1 MWLSDSMAFSCGRYL
16 YAFHVLLL
24 VFSRLI
30 TGGEAHSPSED
41 NARLHGQQ
49 QITIMDD
56 NHKSLLPFV
65 FKALPLGAVKPQGWL
80 RDQLTL
86 MANGLAGHELD
97 FYRVVRDSRWL
108 GGTQDYSDLNEA
120 MPYWF
125 NGLVPLAYLTQDK
138 RLLEQVRKVA
148 DYVLTHQQAD
158 GWLGPE
164 TVVSQRNFWARTP
177 MFLGLA
183 QMVEA
188 QPGDAEV
195 ERILN
200 AMHKYVNLMHS
211 MLSNNLQGLV
221 WHHGDK
227 FNEQWGRSR
236 AADMILALQWL
247 YETDPRDNADK
258 MFGCME
264 FFKKGGHDWSWW
276 FSEGNYIKEDL
287 DKLPGN
293 VTRTLYH
300 FLHGVNAGQG
310 LKAGAVI
317 RRFTHDDS
325 LLESARR
332 GVNWT
337 FRYHGSASGGILADE
352 RLARLSPVRGTELC
366 SVVETMYSLSYL
378 YQSMGDRDFADR
390 CELAAFNALPVMVT
404 PDWWAHQYIA
414 QINQP
419 VSHSVR
425 HPPWYNVGSRAQTFG
440 LEPNYPCC
448 TVNHHQGYP
457 KFVSAMFVQK
467 GEDGI
472 GQALLGPAE
481 IRTTTSSGTKVNIN
495 CETAYPF
502 DNVLSYKIDAGG
514 PFTFSFRVPSWAD
527 NAKSLISVDSAGGT
541 SLKPSPATGMH
552 DVSIT
557 QGKHVVTVSFAT
569 EIRVEKRASNTVAV
583 YYGALLYAVPIDA
596 RVTYVKSNYPGA
608 PDSAREYTMTP
619 SSKWALAIDPS
630 TLRFNALAARGD
642 DGAAAPNNGSQL
654 PNPLWAEKATST
666 SISARACEIKWEL
679 TEPKGEGYAPDPPRE
694 SERECIGKPFEVK
707 LMPYG
712 SARLHMAELPT
723 VKLA

>member
-1 MWLSDSMAFSCGRYL
+1 
-16 YAFHVLLL
+16 
-24 VFSRLI
+24 
-30 TGGEAHSPSED
+30 
-41 NARLHGQQ
+41 
-49 QITIMDD
+49 MDD

-148 DYVLTHQQAD
+148 NYVLTHQQED

-164 TVVSQRNFWARTP
+164 TVVSERNFWARTP

-221 WHHGDK
+221 WHHGDN

-258 MFGCME
+258 
-264 FFKKGGHDWSWW
+264 
-276 FSEGNYIKEDL
+276 IKE
-287 DKLPGN
+287 G
-293 VTRTLYH
+293 TT
-300 FLHGVNAGQG
+300 G
-310 LKAGAVI
+310 LG
-317 RRFTHDDS
+317 
-325 LLESARR
+325 
-332 GVNWT
+332 
-337 FRYHGSASGGILADE
+337 
-352 RLARLSPVRGTELC
+352 
-366 SVVETMYSLSYL
+366 
-378 YQSMGDRDFADR
+378 
-390 CELAAFNALPVMVT
+390 
-404 PDWWAHQYIA
+404 
-414 QINQP
+414 
-419 VSHSVR
+419 
-425 HPPWYNVGSRAQTFG
+425 
-440 LEPNYPCC
+440 
-448 TVNHHQGYP
+448 GYP
-457 KFVSAMFVQK
+457 KFVSAMFVRK

-481 IRTTTSSGTKVNIN
+481 VRTTTSSGTKVNIN

-502 DNVLSYKIDAGG
+502 DNALSYKIDAGG
-514 PFTFSFRVPSWAD
+514 PFTLSFRVPSWAD
-527 NAKSLISVDSAGGT
+527 NAKSLVSVDSAGGT

-569 EIRVEKRASNTVAV
+569 EIRVEKRARNTVAV

-642 DGAAAPNNGSQL
+642 DGAATPNNENQL